1 MHFKICG
8 LVGGDKQNLY
18 FKGRI
23 QYKFLKK
30 VTFNY
35 APCNFGRV
43 KIVTFKHDTMMKT
56 GQDIGDSLL
65 T

>member
-23 QYKFLKK
+23 QYKLLKK
-30 VTFNY
+30 
-35 APCNFGRV
+35 
-43 KIVTFKHDTMMKT
+43 
-56 GQDIGDSLL
+56 GDL
-65 T
+65 